1 MKIYYWSPFIS
12 SVATTTAVINSI
24 KSIKKFG
31 NKKINCKIIN
41 VFKEWNQFEK
51 KLSLNKIDILNLK
64 TFLNINFL
72 PKEGFLKSRFTYLL
86 TFIFSILNLHFL
98 LKKDLPNFIIIHLIS
113 SIPLTLL
120 AIFNYETN
128 FILRVSGYP
137 KLTFFRK
144 FLWKIINKKIYRVF
158 CPTNMTKDL
167 LIKNKIFSSEKIFVV
182 HDPILDIE
190 EITYK
195 NNKELIKDY
204 DLINNKEFIISIGRL
219 TKQKNFNFLID
230 GFEKILNKNPKL
242 YLFILGEGEEKKLLN
257 NVIKEKKLDQKIFL
271 IGAKENIYPY
281 LSKALFFVLT
291 SNWEDPGFVIVESMF
306 AKKIVLSSNCPSGP
320 LEIIKHNK
328 NGFLYENNNI
338 IDFIDKFNLT
348 LRVQKDEKKN
358 FFILREALKSTK
370 YYTLFNH
377 YKEIIQH
384 LI

>member
-51 KLSLNKIDILNLK
+51 KLSSSKIDIINLK

-144 FLWKIINKKIYRVF
+144 FLWRIINKKIYKVF

-195 NNKELIKDY
+195 NNKEFIKDHELIKK
-204 DLINNKEFIISIGRL
+204 KEFIISIGRL
-219 TKQKNFNFLID
+219 TKQKNFNFLIN

-271 IGAKENIYPY
+271 IGEKENIYPY

-306 AKKIVLSSNCPSGP
+306 AKKIVLSSNCASGP

-328 NGFLYENNNI
+328 NGYLYENNNI
-338 IDFIDKFNLT
+338 IDFIDKFNLA
-348 LRVQKDEKKN
+348 LRVQKDKKKN

-370 YYTLFNH
+370 NYTLFNH